1 MLKLRMWLWHLCSS
15 LSPVQ
20 DTRTSVTPGVSL
32 PGPSQPTAKS
42 RGRFLISS
50 TLQVGLPCTPS
61 CHFWQLLERS
71 KRTFVL
77 FAALGSS
84 SRLSSGRDALP
95 TAAGLRVLAHLLE
108 HVDET
113 EEPSGHCKPCR
124 MLRRQPHR
132 PSIRWFGWLPALL

>member
-1 MLKLRMWLWHLCSS
+1 MI
-15 LSPVQ
+15 
-20 DTRTSVTPGVSL
+20 PGAPL

-50 TLQVGLPCTPS
+50 THLVGLPCTPS
-61 CHFWQLLERS
+61 CHLWQLLERS

-84 SRLSSGRDALP
+84 SGWSSGRNALP
-95 TAAGLRVLAHLLE
+95 AAAGLQVLAHLLE

-113 EEPSGHCKPCR
+113 DEPSGHCKHCR

-132 PSIRWFGWLPALL
+132 PSIRCLGGCLPCFRTNLILRKIVRLET